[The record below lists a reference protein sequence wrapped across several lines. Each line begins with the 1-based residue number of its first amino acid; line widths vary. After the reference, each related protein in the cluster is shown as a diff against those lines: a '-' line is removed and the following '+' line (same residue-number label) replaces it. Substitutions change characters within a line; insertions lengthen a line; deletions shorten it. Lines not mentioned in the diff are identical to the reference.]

1 MESLEEHVKYL
12 DNQIKEIRTKLCDE
26 NLSDDEK
33 KELQEKRKRLR
44 SEYIYYY
51 NESHDRCG
59 YWGVCIDAHPGCG
72 CSPNAKVSQGFDYD
86 TYRSLQK
93 ERIDYFND

>member
-1 MESLEEHVKYL
+1 MENIEEHVKSL
-12 DNQIKEIRTKLCDE
+12 DNQIKEIRIRLCDE
-26 NLSDDEK
+26 GLSKEERDE
-33 KELQEKRKRLR
+33 LVQKRKRLR
-44 SEYIYYY
+44 SEYGYYY
-51 NESHDRCG
+51 NESNDRCG

-93 ERIDYFND
+93 ERIDYFNN